1 MTLLIKTAKV
11 VLIANRCHGGWQAG
25 QKWALESKG
34 ITKLGVTKQEEEQH
48 KGKAKREE
56 TMRIGIKNKREGLP
70 WWSSD

>member
-34 ITKLGVTKQEEEQH
+34 ITKLGVTKEEEQD
-48 KGKAKREE
+48 KDKAKREE
-56 TMRIGIKNKREGLP
+56 AMRISIKNKREGLP

>member
-34 ITKLGVTKQEEEQH
+34 ITKLGMTKEEEQDRD
-48 KGKAKREE
+48 KAKREE
-56 TMRIGIKNKREGLP
+56 AMRISIKNKREGLP